1 MKRINYFIKMKAIVW
16 NNNKKFESY
25 YLILASIHLLVK
37 FYMCNVLN
45 QIKKKNKKERTLKKL
60 SLCFFD

>member
-1 MKRINYFIKMKAIVW
+1 MKAIVW
-16 NNNKKFESY
+16 NSNKKFESY

-45 QIKKKNKKERTLKKL
+45 QIKKKNM
-60 SLCFFD
+60 FF